1 MTAKYLPSDFI
12 ARSSLR
18 TATESGLDI
27 RHNLA
32 TKLFLITLLK
42 WLSQGML

>member
-1 MTAKYLPSDFI
+1 MTAKYLLSDFI
-12 ARSSLR
+12 ARASLS
-18 TATESGLDI
+18 TAMESGLDT

-42 WLSQGML
+42 WLSQGMI

>member
-1 MTAKYLPSDFI
+1 MTAKYLAKDFL
-12 ARSSLR
+12 ARPSLR
-18 TATESGLDI
+18 TAMESGLDI